1 MLKATEA
8 RAHTHTRTHRKRR
21 VLAAADIKQE
31 VAAAAANTATLRKK
45 LSHAGTE
52 GLVLMG
58 VAPCGPVRAN
68 TEDLWR
74 WT

>member
-8 RAHTHTRTHRKRR
+8 RAHTHTHRKRR

-31 VAAAAANTATLRKK
+31 VAAAAANTASLREK

-52 GLVLMG
+52 GLVPMG
-58 VAPCGPVRAN
+58 VAACGPVRFN